1 VNKRRR
7 LIVQTLAYM
16 LYGLVAFVVF
26 FYIMFPYDLLRQ
38 RIVAQFRREDLQL
51 AIARLRPDFPPG
63 VELQQIRLLTSPA
76 ASAKALAHIDHLQA
90 QPNFFAFAT
99 KMLDVQLAARLYSGQ
114 LTGNVR
120 TEMANGESPWELQAH
135 FNDLQVE
142 QHPFVQKDNT
152 AFVRGRLEGDII
164 ATLDRAGLLQQ
175 GVVNLRMQPLVFV
188 GNEGLQLPLQR
199 EVTCE
204 SLQSQLQFK
213 AGQLQLVSFNC
224 RGDDLAIQ
232 ARGTIQWQQPLRAS
246 TMELHVQMRS
256 EAAFKQEI
264 DLIGTLVHRRPDRR
278 GTLSFSIRGTLE
290 QPRFGA

>member
-1 VNKRRR
+1 VNKRQR
-7 LIVQTLAYM
+7 LIVQTLAYT
-16 LYGLVAFVVF
+16 LYGLAAFVVF
-26 FYIMFPYDLLRQ
+26 LYIMFPYDLLRQ
-38 RIVAQFRREDLQL
+38 RIVVQFRRDDLQL

-63 VELQQIRLLTSPA
+63 VELQQIRLFTSPA
-76 ASAKALAHIDHLQA
+76 ASARALAQIDHLQA
-90 QPNFFAFAT
+90 HPNFFAFAT
-99 KMLDVQLAARLYSGQ
+99 KMLDVRLAAGLYSGQ

-120 TEMANGESPWELQAH
+120 TEMANGGSPWEVQAH
-135 FNDLQVE
+135 FSDLQLE

-152 AFVRGRLEGDII
+152 AFLRGRLEGDIV

>member
-1 VNKRRR
+1 
-7 LIVQTLAYM
+7 
-16 LYGLVAFVVF
+16 
-26 FYIMFPYDLLRQ
+26 
-38 RIVAQFRREDLQL
+38 
-51 AIARLRPDFPPG
+51 
-63 VELQQIRLLTSPA
+63 
-76 ASAKALAHIDHLQA
+76 LAHIDTLQA
-90 QPNFFAFAT
+90 QPNFFAFAS
-99 KMLDVQLAARLYSGQ
+99 KMLDIQLAGRLYSGQ
-114 LTGNVR
+114 LAGNVR
-120 TEMANGESPWELQAH
+120 TDMVNGESPWELQAH
-135 FNDLQVE
+135 FSDLQVE
-142 QHPFVQKDNT
+142 QYPFVQKENT
-152 AFVRGRLEGDII
+152 AFLRGRLEGDII

-188 GNEGLQLPLQR
+188 GSEALQLQR
-199 EVTCE
+199 EITCD

-246 TMELHVQMRS
+246 IMELHVQMRS

-278 GTLSFSIRGTLE
+278 GMLSFSIRGTLE